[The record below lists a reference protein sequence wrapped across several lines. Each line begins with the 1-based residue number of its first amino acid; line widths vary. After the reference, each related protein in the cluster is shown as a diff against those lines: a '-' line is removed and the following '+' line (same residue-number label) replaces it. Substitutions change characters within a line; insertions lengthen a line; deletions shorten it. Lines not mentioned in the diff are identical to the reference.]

1 MPMIST
7 KTTSAITKEQ
17 ELQLKSRL
25 GEAIAI
31 LPGKSEQW
39 LMTSFEDNCRMY
51 FRGDNSEPLAFI
63 EVQVFGKINPSAADR
78 LTAEICNIFGS
89 VLGISSSNIYVK
101 YEEVA
106 MWGWNDGNF

>member
-1 MPMIST
+1 MPMIKT
-7 KTTSAITKEQ
+7 KTTTEITAEQ
-17 ELQLKSRL
+17 ELQLKSKL

-51 FRGDNSEPLAFI
+51 FRGDNSEPIAFV
-63 EVQVFGKINPSAADR
+63 EVQVFGKINPSAADK
-78 LTAEICNIFGS
+78 LTAEISDIFGS

-101 YEEVA
+101 YEEVS
-106 MWGWNDGNF
+106 MWGWNGGNF